1 MQAPALKT
9 LADTGT
15 SGWTP
20 LSPQVLE
27 AARTAA
33 ASVDSEGRFPVE
45 AFEALR
51 AHGALGVLADPAET
65 SLARVAADC
74 YALAGACSSAG
85 MVLAMHHIQVA
96 CLARH
101 AAGAPWH
108 DAFLRRIVEQQ
119 LLLASSTS
127 EVGIGGNLRSSL
139 CAVVSGGGRFSVV
152 KQASAISYAADADV
166 ILVTARAHPEASAGD
181 QSLVVLEG
189 DDFQLEAGEAWDSMG
204 MRGTGSGAFV
214 LTGAGTTDQVV
225 PVPFGEIAGTTMAP
239 VSHILWGAVWTG
251 IAADA
256 VARAR
261 ACVRSRRKVGS
272 TELPAGALRLAE
284 AVEKL
289 QMAEARVRAAIAA
302 FDWKTVNTPDFAEV
316 AADNNLKTSVGE
328 TCLEVAQIAL
338 SICGFAGYARQG
350 PYSVARHVRDLHSAP
365 IMIANERMR
374 EGAAQLL
381 LAQKPRLGLYH
392 DLAAD

>member
-85 MVLAMHHIQVA
+85 MILAMHHIQVA

-108 DAFLRRIVEQQ
+108 DAFLRRIIDQQ

-189 DDFQLEAGEAWDSMG
+189 DDFQLEAGEAWDAMG

-214 LTGAGTTDQVV
+214 LTGAGETAQVV

-261 ACVRSRRKVGS
+261 ACVRSRRKAGS

-289 QMAEARVRAAIAA
+289 QMAEARVRTAIAA
-302 FDWKTVNTPDFAEV
+302 FDWKTVRSPDFAEV

-381 LAQKPRLGLYH
+381 LAQKPRLGLFH
-392 DLAAD
+392 DRAAD